1 MNIYREV
8 RKKMSSD
15 LGYDF
20 HSDTWTDES
29 IELFNGTVDTTKIV
43 VEKLNIDSVDYR
55 RELLIGLLINL
66 ETSGDIPNVQ
76 FKKKVI
82 DDYLANL

>member
-20 HSDTWTDES
+20 NSDTWTDES
-29 IELFNGTVDTTKIV
+29 IELFNETVDTTKIV
-43 VEKLNIDSVDYR
+43 VEKLNIDSLIAFAKWTTTMQEMFIEDSEAYVD
-55 RELLIGLLINL
+55 
-66 ETSGDIPNVQ
+66 Q
-76 FKKKVI
+76 FIKES
-82 DDYLANL
+82 NS

>member
-20 HSDTWTDES
+20 HSDTWTDEM
-29 IELFNGTVDTTKIV
+29 IELFNETVDTTKIV
-43 VEKLNIDSVDYR
+43 VEKLNIDSLIAFAKWTTTMQEMFIEDSEAYVD
-55 RELLIGLLINL
+55 
-66 ETSGDIPNVQ
+66 Q
-76 FKKKVI
+76 FIKES
-82 DDYLANL
+82 NS